1 MNNMAFIKLKTTAG
15 KSLTLAMQHIVG
27 YRENDD
33 GVMEV
38 YTTTNDVFEVQE
50 GLRAVNK
57 RIEEAQA
64 S

>member
-1 MNNMAFIKLKTTAG
+1 MAFIKLKTTSG
-15 KSLTLAMQHIVG
+15 KSLTLAVQHIVG

-33 GVMEV
+33 GLMEV